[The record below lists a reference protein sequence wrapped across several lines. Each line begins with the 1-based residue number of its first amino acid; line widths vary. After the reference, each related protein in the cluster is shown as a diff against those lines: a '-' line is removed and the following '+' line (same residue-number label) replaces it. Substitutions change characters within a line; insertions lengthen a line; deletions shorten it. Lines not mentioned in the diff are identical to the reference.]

1 MEFLPNTKLE
11 YQIYSQIF
19 KKCSN
24 KLMDKYYGF
33 QRINI
38 GDIPVNMAINKLIII
53 TNRIPINGFL
63 NELTNG
69 VMSENST
76 NIILYTL
83 NNKDIEYGGIK
94 TKFAKKEDIIKL
106 SMFNMVAVI
115 KESSPNDKN
124 EYNPKIDSTNYDAS
138 NNFDLGISM
147 TFMNWQ
153 SYPKDYLEKFSEG
166 GMILK
171 PSELIYIPKPKPE
184 IEERDIEFDYETTRV
199 TGLDG
204 FYDFDF

>member
-1 MEFLPNTKLE
+1 M
-11 YQIYSQIF
+11 
-19 KKCSN
+19 
-24 KLMDKYYGF
+24 KYLLALKY
-33 QRINI
+33 
-38 GDIPVNMAINKLIII
+38 INKF
-53 TNRIPINGFL
+53 P
-63 NELTNG
+63 
-69 VMSENST
+69 S